1 MKKYIF
7 IIIQFFLCIFYLNAG
22 NLESFN
28 QFKNFTMRMS
38 ITPAG
43 YSYVVIPGNGQK
55 YDSQLNVGNYLS
67 FMPSRYA
74 SINTYEFFSDI
85 LKKDFK
91 IVEINKKGKV
101 KELTDWLD
109 SVYPSDMAEHWDNV
123 GLLVGGDDAE
133 VTHVFLALDLTE
145 TTLEEAVRAGADMI
159 ITHHPMIFEGQKKIN
174 NHSFTGRRILKLI
187 RNRIQYY
194 AMHTNYDVLG
204 MAELS
209 ADYLKLTDREVLSV
223 TAHTEQGE
231 EGFGRVG
238 CLPYKMTLKECGE
251 FVKEALA
258 LNDVR
263 IYGDPDTMVEKA
275 AICTGSGKSMI
286 SDVLAKGAD
295 VYVTGDIDHHTGIDA
310 VASGLPII
318 DAGHYGTEY
327 IFMKAM
333 RKILEEK
340 YPSLQIT
347 CAKVKSPYMIL

>member
-1 MKKYIF
+1 MKLPELKIGSL
-7 IIIQFFLCIFYLNAG
+7 IAKIPIIQGGMSVRVSTSALAVPVAECGGIGTIGGSGIPVEELKEDIRKAKNSTKGIIAVNIMYAMRDFYELVMG
-22 NLESFN
+22 
-28 QFKNFTMRMS
+28 S
-38 ITPAG
+38 I
-43 YSYVVIPGNGQK
+43 
-55 YDSQLNVGNYLS
+55 
-67 FMPSRYA
+67 
-74 SINTYEFFSDI
+74 E
-85 LKKDFK
+85 
-91 IVEINKKGKV
+91 
-101 KELTDWLD
+101 
-109 SVYPSDMAEHWDNV
+109 
-123 GLLVGGDDAE
+123 
-133 VTHVFLALDLTE
+133 
-145 TTLEEAVRAGADMI
+145 AGADMI

-347 CAKVKSPYMIL
+347 CAKMKSPYMIL